1 MGLLDT
7 FKNTLGGAGKF
18 LGDTAQN
25 IGDTYNYLTNFGG
38 KGYQGPTLYPN
49 GKPQPSGGATQV
61 PDYAGAAS
69 ADYAALLKQIQSL
82 SRPAPTPVAPY
93 FDIAAN
99 FSRAR
104 SQAEG
109 AVNPLYTKKL
119 NDFITQQTVE
129 KTRKQQDTQLANENL
144 DQALKDT
151 LEANTT
157 ARERTA
163 EDTTQN
169 IGQINTQEQN
179 FQSDQGSAF
188 DQLRQT
194 LAGGLA
200 TSGLQGSG
208 LGNKAAASATTSRNV
223 QEGRATE
230 SFHVQKQAQETAKN
244 RNFEDL
250 FRSDTTANRN
260 TTQSKSN
267 IKINLD
273 RFIEDQG
280 TQLDSTKND
289 LEAHRLMDVINQE
302 GSYAKLGFADFLK
315 TLKNPQQ
322 IALASQ
328 TYGGLF

>member
-7 FKNTLGGAGKF
+7 FKNTLGGAGNF
-18 LGDTAQN
+18 LKDTAQN
-25 IGDTYNYLTNFGG
+25 IGDSYNYYTNFGG
-38 KGYQGPTLYPN
+38 KGYQGPTLNPN
-49 GKPQPSGGATQV
+49 GRAQPSASPQV

-69 ADYAALLKQIQSL
+69 SDYAALLRQIQNL
-82 SRPAPTPVAPY
+82 SRPAPTPVAPF
-93 FDIAAN
+93 FDIASN

-104 SQAEG
+104 SQAEA

-119 NDFITQQTVE
+119 NDFITQQGVE
-129 KTRKQQDTQLANENL
+129 KARKEQDTQLANENL

-151 LEANTT
+151 IEGNQLS
-157 ARERTA
+157 RDRTA

-169 IGQINTQEQN
+169 LGQINTQEQN
-179 FQSDQGSAF
+179 YQTDQGTAF

-208 LGNKAAASATTSRNV
+208 LGNKAAASATASRNT

-230 SFHVQKQAQETAKN
+230 SFHVQKQAQETAKT
-244 RNFEDL
+244 RTFEDL
-250 FRSDTTANRN
+250 FRSDSQANRN
-260 TTQSKSN
+260 TAQGKNN

-280 TQLDSTKND
+280 TNLASTRDS
-289 LEAHRLMDVINQE
+289 LEAQRMMDVIGQE

-315 TLKNPQQ
+315 TLKDPGQ
-322 IALASQ
+322 IARATQ
-328 TYGGLF
+328 TYGGIF